1 MPRIFT
7 FSVNYSIIKSDWER
21 KKWEEWKYMSRMQT
35 FLKYALYIIL
45 FYLFSNF
52 AISTMLKTTYR
63 NVGSDNIHIEQSNNG
78 FEINVD
84 RADSN
89 RRQAYFTG
97 SVKNTSNQVIDKQYV
112 KVDSYYKGKL
122 MQEKYLAFENM
133 QPGEERK
140 FKLLYN
146 VGNVDEYRVSY
157 VDEIPENRTIVDDAI
172 DGVKGFVAKVKNGSI
187 FANTPLSGLFGSS
200 DGNKNG
206 NGGVR
211 GAIDNLF
218 GSFKPVHVEGNDWQ
232 LFVAVMWVWYMIPSG
247 AIWFIL

>member
-1 MPRIFT
+1 
-7 FSVNYSIIKSDWER
+7 
-21 KKWEEWKYMSRMQT
+21 MSRMQT
-35 FLKYALYIIL
+35 FIKYALLIIL
-45 FYLFSNF
+45 FYFFSNF

-89 RRQAYFTG
+89 KRQAYFTG
-97 SVKNTSNQVIDKQYV
+97 SVKNTSNQVID
-112 KVDSYYKGKL
+112 
-122 MQEKYLAFENM
+122 NM

-146 VGNVDEYRVSY
+146 VGKIDEYRVSY

-172 DGVKGFVAKVKNGSI
+172 DGVKGFVAKVKDGSI

-218 GSFKPVHVEGNDWQ
+218 GNFKPVHVEGNDWQ

-247 AIWFIL
+247 AIWFIF